1 MHFTTNVFRS
11 LYAGRQERG
20 VAFATPQG
28 DVIFFS
34 SFPGTIKYNKLSRKE
49 TQE

>member
-1 MHFTTNVFRS
+1 MFFDHYMQAVKKGALHLQR
-11 LYAGRQERG
+11 
-20 VAFATPQG
+20 PQG
-28 DVIFFS
+28 DIIFFS

>member
-1 MHFTTNVFRS
+1 MFFDHYMQS
-11 LYAGRQERG
+11 RQERG
-20 VAFATPQG
+20 VAFATPP
-28 DVIFFS
+28 DFFVISYFSS